1 MAEMLDARTVI
12 DRLAR
17 RIGGPR
23 VLALPLLRTLAL
35 LVAVAWVALAPAD
48 QRSPALVLTVA
59 GFLAYSAVVETALWW
74 NPAATLR
81 LNLWILLIDQV
92 LALTL
97 IHLTG
102 GARSALY
109 LALPLTAALRS
120 YCAGITRAVAA
131 AAARAAASLVAL
143 WRSMDVVDVR
153 FAAICVVV
161 LLGAAISVGILADL
175 EL

>member
-23 VLALPLLRTLAL
+23 VLALPLMRTLAL

-109 LALPLTAALRS
+109 LALPLIAALQS
-120 YCAGITRAVAA
+120 YYYGIKRGMPSRPAPAPA
-131 AAARAAASLVAL
+131 YPA
-143 WRSMDVVDVR
+143 
-153 FAAICVVV
+153 
-161 LLGAAISVGILADL
+161 
-175 EL
+175 